1 MNLSTLKLKD
11 GSELSVKK
19 IYSATMKADKKAE
32 AYNGFETMA

>member
-1 MNLSTLKLKD
+1 MNLRQFKTKRWFRIT
-11 GSELSVKK
+11 VKK